1 MAFTSPDDVFRVH
14 PKIRW
19 SAWVSREGQVR
30 FCQMRPGVVSHC
42 PEEEDFRFAE
52 FNPLLLIGAG
62 ERMAQWDGRVESV
75 TVTYE
80 KVLMYVHEFKDGIL
94 ALTVDRENGGADAIR
109 EISKTLKAMTKTD
122 R

>member
-1 MAFTSPDDVFRVH
+1 MAFSSPDDVFRVH

-19 SAWVSREGQVR
+19 VAWVSEEGRVR

-62 ERMAQWDGRVESV
+62 ERMARWDGRVESV
-75 TVTYE
+75 TVAYE
-80 KVLMYVHEFKDGIL
+80 KVLMYVRKFKDGIL
-94 ALTVDRENGGADAIR
+94 TLTVDKENDGTDAIR
-109 EISKTLKAMTKTD
+109 EISKTLNAMTN
-122 R
+122 

>member
-1 MAFTSPDDVFRVH
+1 MAFAAPDDVFRIH

-19 SAWVSREGQVR
+19 AAWVSKDGQVR
-30 FCQMRPGVVSHC
+30 FCQMRPGVISHC
-42 PEEEDFRFAE
+42 PEEEDLRFAE
-52 FNPLLLIGAG
+52 FNPIILIGAG

-75 TVTYE
+75 IVTYE

-94 ALTVDRENGGADAIR
+94 ALTVDKETDGTDAIR
-109 EISKTLKAMTKTD
+109 EISKTLKAMTNTD